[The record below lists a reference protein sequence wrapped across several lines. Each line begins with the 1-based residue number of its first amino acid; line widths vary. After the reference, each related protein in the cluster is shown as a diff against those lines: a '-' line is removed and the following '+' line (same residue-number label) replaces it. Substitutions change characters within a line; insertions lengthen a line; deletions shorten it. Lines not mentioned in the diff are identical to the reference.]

1 VTDSLRDA
9 LAAVLA
15 DARPRLVVIAGS
27 NGAGKT
33 TFYETYLER
42 LPLPF
47 VNADR
52 IAKSIA
58 PDDPAPVA
66 YEAAQIA
73 DQARRSLLAERRSFI
88 METVFSDPEG
98 DKIAFLREA
107 ADAGYAVIL
116 LFIGIDGPDLSVLRV
131 QQRAAEGGHD
141 VPVDKLVSRF
151 PRTLENLTRAL
162 TFAQLVLILDNSTT
176 DTPFRHV
183 ATWQRGRE
191 TYRAL
196 REPDWLPIDPAVAR
210 DRQDPVD

>member
-1 VTDSLRDA
+1 MTDSLREA
-9 LAAVLA
+9 LAAA
-15 DARPRLVVIAGS
+15 FAGARPRLVVIAGS

-33 TFYETYLER
+33 TFYETFLAA

-58 PDDPAPVA
+58 PDNPTPIA

-73 DQARRSLLAERRSFI
+73 DQIRRSLLAERRSFI

-98 DKIAFLREA
+98 AKLAFLREA
-107 ADAGYAVIL
+107 ADAGYAVLL
-116 LFIGIDGPDLSVLRV
+116 LFIGIDGPDLSTLRV

-141 VPVDKLVSRF
+141 VPVDKLASRY
-151 PRTLENLTRAL
+151 PRTLENLTQAL
-162 TFAQLVLILDNSTT
+162 NFVELVLVLDNSSI
-176 DTPFRHV
+176 DAPFRHI
-183 ATWQRGRE
+183 ATWQHGRE

-196 REPDWLPIDPAVAR
+196 HVPTWLPIDPATAR
-210 DRQDPVD
+210 DRHQPLD